1 MVDRSDDREKKTTTT
16 TTKKKKKKNDKINQ
30 VCDDGLLSTS
40 GPLECEST
48 HRRSSA
54 RRFTFS
60 AVGDDTSKAFS
71 EVRCLFTA
79 TWLPTPVVERCSP

>member
-1 MVDRSDDREKKTTTT
+1 MTKSVKFAMVA
-16 TTKKKKKKNDKINQ
+16 
-30 VCDDGLLSTS
+30 CYLLVARWNANRL
-40 GPLECEST
+40 GWWMT

-79 TWLPTPVVERCSP
+79 TYMDCYRGKVATTRQRTHVK